1 MLSPLYLIATGEI
14 ELGGM
19 TCQQMLNQ
27 GNGNGEH
34 SPLTDSLVSAIADGI
49 GVRFDQVTVWYVCEE
64 RRAMSLSIRFSIT
77 LLAADLESTDVTA
90 GAEPLAQQ
98 LVSLLDSAVS
108 SGTFATSVS
117 DEAAKRGEIVAVKA
131 TILESICLICD
142 TEQVTINNIQV
153 SESVYMG
160 IVVLLL
166 LVAVLLFFGEL
177 AILLGFN
184 TLRVCQTGEQPS
196 SDRKQ
201 PSCQTLTHCQ
211 ISLAHYKTPTDTGE
225 KVSKEE
231 WVTHYGSD
239 VEFDLYDA
247 GGGIASGKL
256 PCTPSNLLC
265 LSVCC
270 LSVSLFVC
278 LFGTNAVWLRRR
290 FKKNHGCQTVE
301 RIWNALWVTTII
313 AMLQLNC
320 FVAGWY

>member
-34 SPLTDSLVSAIADGI
+34 SPLTDSLVSAIAEGT
-49 GVRFDQVTVWYVCEE
+49 GVSFDQVTVWYICEE

-90 GAEPLAQQ
+90 GAEPLGQQ

-131 TILESICLICD
+131 TLLESICLICD

-153 SESVYMG
+153 SKSVYMG
-160 IVVLLL
+160 ISVLLL
-166 LVAVLLFFGEL
+166 LVAVLL
-177 AILLGFN
+177 ATLLGFN

-211 ISLAHYKTPTDTGE
+211 IYLGHYKTPTDTGK

-231 WVTHYGSD
+231 RVTQYGSD
-239 VEFDLYDA
+239 AEFDLYDA
-247 GGGIASGKL
+247 GGVIASGRS

-265 LSVCC
+265 LCVVC
-270 LSVSLFVC
+270 LSHCLFVC
-278 LFGTNAVWLRRR
+278 LAPMMCGCAEDLRQIMAAR
-290 FKKNHGCQTVE
+290 
-301 RIWNALWVTTII
+301 
-313 AMLQLNC
+313 QLRES
-320 FVAGWY
+320 GMRYG